1 MFLWMNEMLPVTT
14 VSIFFAG
21 IGDKYQQFEG
31 FLGLAE
37 KPLIH

>member
-1 MFLWMNEMLPVTT
+1 MDERNAAGNYRQHFFL
-14 VSIFFAG
+14 AG

>member
-1 MFLWMNEMLPVTT
+1 MNEQNADGKCRQH
-14 VSIFFAG
+14 FFLAG